1 MKKVIH
7 YYYFVR
13 LFTPHQITFLNEH
26 FKNVDQ
32 LFFVAFAPTD
42 YLAQAPE
49 NVRFLRD
56 PDDPEF
62 LKAARAADLVIFNG
76 ILDDRIPIYL
86 ANQTDILRKALWVIW
101 GGDLYWHQYQPESSQ
116 IKLEMA
122 FRRRFMADLHG
133 VVSPMTV
140 EHDLVRSWY
149 PTCAKMI
156 HAMAFSYPFKRGD
169 LDRVLAAEPIYAS
182 PALQL
187 GNSGNPSN
195 EHMEMMDW
203 FIPHRAHI
211 AGAYVPLSYGDKN
224 HIRHVI
230 GYGQANLGACFKPI
244 TELLPFEDYN
254 RHLAGLDV
262 LVLNHRRVQGCGN
275 TFLSMY
281 LGVKVFLRR
290 ELASWSYLNGTLG
303 CRLFDAS
310 TIPDLSF
317 EEIISYSDEHRE
329 HNRKCISVLFD
340 SQWQKENWEIVYSE
354 PK

>member
-1 MKKVIH
+1 MKKIIH
-7 YYYFVR
+7 YYQFVR

-32 LFFVAFAPTD
+32 LFFVAFAPAD

-49 NVRFLRD
+49 NVRLSRR

-86 ANQTDILRKALWVIW
+86 ANQTDILGKALWVIW
-101 GGDLYWHQYQPESSQ
+101 GNDLYWHQYQPESAQ
-116 IKLEMA
+116 IKIEMA

-133 VVSPMTV
+133 VVSPIAV
-140 EHDLVRSWY
+140 EYDLIQNWY
-149 PTCAKMI
+149 PTRAKMI
-156 HAMAFSYPFKRGD
+156 QASAFSYPFKRED
-169 LDRVLAAEPIYAS
+169 LDRVLAPGPVYAS

-195 EHMEMMDW
+195 EHMEMIDW
-203 FIPHRAHI
+203 FMPHRERI
-211 AGAYVPLSYGDKN
+211 AGAYTPLSYGDKN
-224 HIRHVI
+224 HIQRVI
-230 GYGQANLGACFKPI
+230 RYGEAALGACFKPM
-244 TELLPFEDYN
+244 TEILSFEDYN

-262 LVLNHRRVQGCGN
+262 LVLNHRRVQGGGN
-275 TFLSMY
+275 TFISLY

-290 ELASWSYLNGTLG
+290 ELGSWDYLNETLG
-303 CRLFDAS
+303 CRLFDAAA
-310 TIPDLSF
+310 IPDLSF
-317 EEIISYSDEHRE
+317 DEIISYSDELRE
-329 HNRKCISVLFD
+329 HNRKCVSMLFD
-340 SQWQKENWEIVYSE
+340 RQWQKANWEIVYAE